1 MFNGSGEPAEFA
13 FLVELTMLN
22 GDKKLVLSVCVLAAL
37 LSLAALSRAH
47 ADSAFREPRQPA
59 AAQAPGGRS
68 VGTIKS
74 IDGNSITLTTDA
86 GATVSVSLQDSTR
99 LLRIEPGE
107 KDLKNAVK
115 ITQQDLQPG
124 DRILAVGDAS
134 SDGRA
139 IVATSVMAMKH
150 ADVVSKQQNDLQDWQ
165 RRGVGGLVKSVDP
178 ASGTITISVTTAGVA
193 KPVTIQTSKSTVLR
207 RYAPNSVKFDDA
219 KVSALDQVKPGDQ
232 LRARGT
238 KNADG
243 SEVSAEEIVTGT
255 FRNLSG
261 LITSIDAGANTLTV
275 NDLAT
280 KKPVRVKIATD
291 SQIRKLSPQMAQML
305 AAAGRAGASA
315 GGGRGGD
322 GAASPT
328 PDAAAAGGGA
338 GGRGGRG
345 FGGRGA
351 GGGDLNQMLTRLPA
365 SSLTDL
371 QKGDAV
377 MIVSTE
383 GTSSDGV
390 TAITVVGGV
399 DPLLEANGGQSV
411 TLPPWSLGGGGDA
424 GGDAQ

>member
-1 MFNGSGEPAEFA
+1 MFFRTKTFDLPAWIMP
-13 FLVELTMLN
+13 T
-22 GDKKLVLSVCVLAAL
+22 VLLAAM
-37 LSLAALSRAH
+37 LAAVSIT
-47 ADSAFREPRQPA
+47 PA

-68 VGTIKS
+68 LGTIKT
-74 IDGNSITLTTDA
+74 IAGNTITLTTDA
-86 GATVSVSLQDSTR
+86 GATITVTLQDSTR

-134 SDGRA
+134 ADGHT

-150 ADVVSKQQNDLQDWQ
+150 ADVVSKQQSDLQDWQ
-165 RRGVGGLVKSVDP
+165 RRGVGGLVKAVDP
-178 ASGTITISVTTAGVA
+178 AAGTITISVTTAGVA
-193 KPVTIQTSKSTVLR
+193 KPVTVQTSKTTILR

-219 KVSALDQVKPGDQ
+219 KVSTINDVKPGDQ

-243 SEVSAEEIVTGT
+243 SEIAADEIVTGA

-261 LITSIDAGANTLTV
+261 LITSIDAAANTLTV

-280 KKPVRVKIATD
+280 KKPVVVKISAD
-291 SQIRKLSPQMAQML
+291 SQIRKLPPQMAMML
-305 AAAGRAGASA
+305 S
-315 GGGRGGD
+315 GGGRGGA
-322 GAASPT
+322 GAGGGSGRGAGGAGAPGGGG
-328 PDAAAAGGGA
+328 PGAAAGGTPDGQA
-338 GGRGGRG
+338 SGGNGGRGGGRG
-345 FGGRGA
+345 FGGGRGGA
-351 GGGDLNQMLTRLPA
+351 DLNQMLTRLPA

-371 QKGDAV
+371 AKGDAV

-383 GTSSDGV
+383 GTSTDGV
-390 TAITVVGGV
+390 TAITVVSGV
-399 DPLLEANGGQSV
+399 DALLEANGGQSV

-424 GGDAQ
+424 GGDAP

>member
-1 MFNGSGEPAEFA
+1 
-13 FLVELTMLN
+13 
-22 GDKKLVLSVCVLAAL
+22 
-37 LSLAALSRAH
+37 
-47 ADSAFREPRQPA
+47 
-59 AAQAPGGRS
+59 
-68 VGTIKS
+68 
-74 IDGNSITLTTDA
+74 
-86 GATVSVSLQDSTR
+86 
-99 LLRIEPGE
+99 LRIEPGE

-178 ASGTITISVTTAGVA
+178 ASGTITISVTTAGAA

-261 LITSIDAGANTLTV
+261 LITSIDASANTLTV

-305 AAAGRAGASA
+305 VAAGRGGASA

-351 GGGDLNQMLTRLPA
+351 GGADLNQMLTRLPA

>member
-1 MFNGSGEPAEFA
+1 MFHGSGEPVEYA
-13 FLVELTMLN
+13 FFVELRMLN

-37 LSLAALSRAH
+37 LSLAGLARAH

-178 ASGTITISVTTAGVA
+178 ASGIITISVTTAGAA

-305 AAAGRAGASA
+305 AAAGRGGASA

-322 GAASPT
+322 GAASPA